1 MPKDSDQYLS
11 EILDIP
17 SIPVIEK
24 PEIIEDIIQPTEIV
38 VSTPKSIKRQKVE
51 VVRQDFNEARKNMK
65 ELISTGFDAIDGMMK
80 VASASDSPRAYE
92 VVSILLKTMTEM
104 NTGLVELHGKANK
117 SEPESIK
124 QIKNTTNN
132 SIFVGSTKD
141 LQNIINQ
148 SRSQLKTLNHEE
160 IPDDEA

>member
-1 MPKDSDQYLS
+1 MNEESDNYLS
-11 EILDIP
+11 EILDLPESPKKQEIKEPEVKDIAIP
-17 SIPVIEK
+17 LDV
-24 PEIIEDIIQPTEIV
+24 
-38 VSTPKSIKRQKVE
+38 KSIKRQKKDL
-51 VVRQDFNEARKNMK
+51 VRQDFNEARKNMK

-80 VASASDSPRAYE
+80 VATASDSPRAYE

-104 NTGLVELHGKANK
+104 NTGLVELHEKANK
-117 SEPESIK
+117 AEPEITK

-148 SRSQLKTLNHEE
+148 SRSQLKSINHEE
-160 IPDDEA
+160 LTNDET

>member
-1 MPKDSDQYLS
+1 MNEDSDKYLS
-11 EILDIP
+11 EILDL
-17 SIPVIEK
+17 
-24 PEIIEDIIQPTEIV
+24 PEISTKQETKEPEIKEIAIPTDV
-38 VSTPKSIKRQKVE
+38 KSIKRQKKDL
-51 VVRQDFNEARKNMK
+51 VRQDFNEARKNMK

-80 VASASDSPRAYE
+80 VATASDSPRAYE

-104 NTGLVELHGKANK
+104 NTGLVELHEKANK
-117 SEPESIK
+117 AEPEITK

-148 SRSQLKTLNHEE
+148 SRSQLKSINHEE
-160 IPDDEA
+160 LTNDET